1 MSELQEIYEDLKT
14 LFELQKEIQND
25 LNKIPKEYI
34 DIVSKSKLIED
45 RISEL
50 LQKFHSLVDEDDQ

>member
-1 MSELQEIYEDLKT
+1 MSKLQEIYEDLKT

-45 RISEL
+45 RISKL
-50 LQKFHSLVDEDDQ
+50 LQKFHSLVDEVDQ